1 MLVIRDIKTGLLYD
15 VEYDKKT
22 DNYLLKQGDT
32 IVKSIYPVRFKAMI
46 HNYRY
51 KRYDI
56 VVDDNN

>member
-32 IVKSIYPVRFKAMI
+32 IVKSIYTVRFKAMI

>member
-32 IVKSIYPVRFKAMI
+32 IVKSIYPIRFKAMI
-46 HNYRY
+46 NSYKY

-56 VVDDNN
+56 VADDNN